1 MVSESNSK
9 SLEVF
14 SDDRTLGFSID
25 GTPTSQVVNGKLKGL
40 QDSYALAAVIISDLD
55 QLAFN
60 FVKALNAQ
68 HREGVDIDGA
78 QGMDMFGSAG
88 FEVIKGRTN
97 TGVYSVETS
106 VTDINLAQAED
117 IGFSFSKEQNAWI
130 ARDAKLNQV
139 ASGRDIISLPGVQV
153 QIIGSPDN
161 NDDFTLSPAS
171 NYAKNLSFLL
181 TSGDQ
186 IAAAAKKIWF
196 LLMLLIQEMLRC
208 RQQGF

>member
-1 MVSESNSK
+1 MR
-9 SLEVF
+9 F
-14 SDDRTLGFSID
+14 
-25 GTPTSQVVNGKLKGL
+25 
-40 QDSYALAAVIISDLD
+40 AAEIISELD

-117 IGFSFSKEQNAWI
+117 ISFIFQ
-130 ARDAKLNQV
+130 RAKCLDRERRQIKSSLQV
-139 ASGRDIISLPGVQV
+139 AEIL
-153 QIIGSPDN
+153 
-161 NDDFTLSPAS
+161 F
-171 NYAKNLSFLL
+171 
-181 TSGDQ
+181 
-186 IAAAAKKIWF
+186 
-196 LLMLLIQEMLRC
+196 RC
-208 RQQGF
+208 RVCKSKSSVAQTTMMTLPSVRPPIMPKI

>member
-1 MVSESNSK
+1 MFYN
-9 SLEVF
+9 
-14 SDDRTLGFSID
+14 DRTLGFSID

-40 QDSYALAAVIISDLD
+40 QDSYALASEVIAELD

-60 FVKALNAQ
+60 FAKALNAQ

-117 IGFSFSKEQNAWI
+117 ISFSFSKKQNAWI
-130 ARDAKLNQV
+130 ARDADLNTLGT
-139 ASGRDIISLPGVQV
+139 GRDIVSLPGVKV
-153 QIIGSPDN
+153 QIIGSPSD
-161 NDDFTLSPAS
+161 NDDFTLSPAF
-171 NYAKNLSFLL
+171 NYAKNLSLSCL

-186 IAAAAKKIWF
+186 IAAAAKNLF
-196 LLMLLIQEMLRC
+196 LLMLLIQEMRP
-208 RQQGF
+208 